1 MVKFRQEEVSST
13 SEVETYKKEKKS
25 AKTVTFNLK
34 DTSKDDVVG
43 HDKDIVNDDESN
55 IISSQQTLTN
65 QEKNVEIQ
73 VRRVRQSIDLNYN
86 QTYSSKNLHCN
97 IILFFESLSENI
109 YSYKFY
115 LFVFSFSCICDMKSY
130 AVYFTRC
137 GTTLI
142 LLSKFQIH

>member
-34 DTSKDDVVG
+34 DTSKDDGMSVVD

-73 VRRVRQSIDLNYN
+73 VRRVRQSIDLDYN
-86 QTYSSKNLHCN
+86 QTYFSKN
-97 IILFFESLSENI
+97 
-109 YSYKFY
+109 
-115 LFVFSFSCICDMKSY
+115 
-130 AVYFTRC
+130 
-137 GTTLI
+137 
-142 LLSKFQIH
+142 SKFFDIVFRKF